1 MEGSKARQFQ
11 QEHPAF
17 SARHKEMRASDS
29 SVSWLTRPPL
39 SAWTLTRILAAL
51 IGGLILRLWMMQ
63 AFPQA
68 GGDTLVYGNIAKN
81 ILQHGQ
87 FALTDGSGVLHSTLI
102 RLPGYPLFLAACF
115 KLFGVA
121 NYRAIAWLQ
130 IVLELAACLLLADFV
145 RRIWNP
151 RAALNTLWLATMCPF
166 TAVYSSAPLTES
178 LTFDCIVLALWSLNN
193 FLGINRNATHQQ
205 TNSCHPEPKSSHP
218 EPESY
223 HSESKSCHPEQS
235 EGPTL
240 PQPSEDHSAQQKPA
254 IPDQARKW
262 VPHLCRG
269 TIATKVGE
277 HGPEP
282 DHSTLHTSH
291 SKLALPLFTLA
302 ISAAALLRPDGALLA
317 IALWPALIFH
327 RNRSTPHTSHSKL
340 KTAIIVAVLS
350 ILPFIAWTARNAS
363 TFHLFEPLAPRYAT
377 DPGEDPHLGWQHWVK
392 TWCLDFTCTSEIY
405 WNAPDGSIDFADLP
419 GWAFNSSAQRAQ
431 TAQLFAEY
439 NANTPT
445 NQQIT
450 PSLDARFQAL
460 ANQRAA
466 ERPIFVHVLMP
477 LGRLADMLLRPRVE
491 NLTIDLRWW
500 QYWLH
505 RSETR
510 FSYVYA
516 GVNLLFLILGLWGF
530 RYRPPLWPYMA
541 AYFVLRCALLATI
554 EAPET
559 RYTLELFPML
569 FALGGIALQQIFRRQ
584 PKMGAQQ

>member
-11 QEHPAF
+11 QEHPAL
-17 SARHKEMRASDS
+17 SARPEEMRASDS
-29 SVSWLTRPPL
+29 SVSWLTRTPL
-39 SAWTLTRILAAL
+39 STWNPFSIWTLLRILAAL

-63 AFPQA
+63 AFPQT
-68 GGDTLVYGNIAKN
+68 GGDTLVYGNIATN
-81 ILQHGQ
+81 ILRHGQ
-87 FALTDGSGVLHSTLI
+87 FALADGSGVLHSTLI
-102 RLPGYPLFLAACF
+102 RLPGYPFFLAACF

-130 IVLELAACLLLADFV
+130 IALELAACLLLADFV

-166 TAVYSSAPLTES
+166 TAVYATAPLTES
-178 LTFDCIVLALWSLNN
+178 LTFDCIVLALWSLN
-193 FLGINRNATHQQ
+193 LYLTGG
-205 TNSCHPEPKSSHP
+205 
-218 EPESY
+218 
-223 HSESKSCHPEQS
+223 SKGLQALEN
-235 EGPTL
+235 T
-240 PQPSEDHSAQQKPA
+240 
-254 IPDQARKW
+254 ARKK
-262 VPHLCRG
+262 RG
-269 TIATKVGE
+269 FSP
-277 HGPEP
+277 GPR
-282 DHSTLHTSH
+282 T
-291 SKLALPLFTLA
+291 ALSLFTLA
-302 ISAAALLRPDGALLA
+302 ISGAALLRPDGALVA
-317 IALWPALIFH
+317 IALWPALLLH
-327 RNRSTPHTSHSKL
+327 RNRSTR
-340 KTAIIVAVLS
+340 KTAILVAVLS
-350 ILPFIAWTARNAS
+350 ILPFAAWTARNAS

-405 WNAPDGSIDFADLP
+405 WNAPDGPIDFADLP
-419 GWAFNSSAQRAQ
+419 NWAFNSPAQRAQ

-439 NANTPT
+439 NADTPT

-450 PSLDARFQAL
+450 PSLDTRFQAL
-460 ANQRAA
+460 ADQRAA
-466 ERPIFVHVLMP
+466 ERPIFVHILMP

-530 RYRPPLWPYMA
+530 RYRPALWPYMA
-541 AYFVLRCALLATI
+541 TYFVLRCALLATI

-559 RYTLELFPML
+559 RYTLEFFPIL
-569 FALGGIALQQIFRRQ
+569 FALGGITLRQIFRRQ
-584 PKMGAQQ
+584 PKTDAQQ